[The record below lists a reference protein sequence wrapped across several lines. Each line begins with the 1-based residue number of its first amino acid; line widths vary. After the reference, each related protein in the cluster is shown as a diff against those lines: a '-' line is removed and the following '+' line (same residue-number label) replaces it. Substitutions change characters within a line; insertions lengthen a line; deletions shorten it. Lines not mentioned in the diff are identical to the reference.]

1 MFPWTKPYDL
11 EALYEAWKDAP
22 VFDGKSPKP
31 EKGRFDIN
39 TWLDKIEEGCSSR
52 KVPKDSWHK
61 VAQHYLGKN
70 ACSRFLEVEKVLT
83 NLHGGRFTWT
93 WKTFRKTLASIRW
106 DIDTFKMLSFQR
118 VASTFRR
125 IVRKTDDTTTKPN
138 AAFSPNAMTKPNA
151 PSTSIK
157 VTTKSNAS
165 STSTSPQPVLKRTST
180 LKGLISRSDTPSNSA
195 DKASEKVATPSR
207 MFSISKESKPV
218 PASVQSEK
226 KRPPQEK
233 ESSKKLKKDDASVK
247 AKGSMKGQVYVPKPT
262 DSAAELIVNAP
273 LWLMETCI
281 SLEELTCEY
290 PKTMSVLAA
299 VLLTVGAIPTLPA
312 VSAGAA
318 GAFLASTTAH
328 TIGSVAIG
336 LGTLIAAQGQ
346 LQGEKA
352 KG

>member
-1 MFPWTKPYDL
+1 M
-11 EALYEAWKDAP
+11 
-22 VFDGKSPKP
+22 
-31 EKGRFDIN
+31 
-39 TWLDKIEEGCSSR
+39 
-52 KVPKDSWHK
+52 
-61 VAQHYLGKN
+61 
-70 ACSRFLEVEKVLT
+70 VLT
-83 NLHGGRFTWT
+83 ICGITG
-93 WKTFRKTLASIRW
+93 

-125 IVRKTDDTTTKPN
+125 IVRKTDDTTTRPN

-195 DKASEKVATPSR
+195 DKVATPSR

-262 DSAAELIVNAP
+262 DS
-273 LWLMETCI
+273 
-281 SLEELTCEY
+281 
-290 PKTMSVLAA
+290 
-299 VLLTVGAIPTLPA
+299 
-312 VSAGAA
+312 
-318 GAFLASTTAH
+318 
-328 TIGSVAIG
+328 
-336 LGTLIAAQGQ
+336 
-346 LQGEKA
+346 GERT
-352 KG
+352 